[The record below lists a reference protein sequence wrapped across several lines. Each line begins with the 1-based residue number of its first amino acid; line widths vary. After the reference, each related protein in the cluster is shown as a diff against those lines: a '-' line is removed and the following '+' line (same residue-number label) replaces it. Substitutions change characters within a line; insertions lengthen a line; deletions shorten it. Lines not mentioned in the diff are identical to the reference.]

1 MAGWQTTEKSAY
13 MKSKDCPSGQSFLV
27 YEKLVRRWNM
37 KNYDAKQA
45 LSVIISCAK
54 AYNKKLNNKHFLIVY
69 QDKNII

>member
-1 MAGWQTTEKSAY
+1 
-13 MKSKDCPSGQSFLV
+13 
-27 YEKLVRRWNM
+27 M